1 MKTVKVI
8 FEVNKYNYTT
18 SVNSQVSFD
27 DVVSYFVG
35 KWFNVGCG
43 EDDNMQQCVAVIV
56 E

>member
-8 FEVNKYNYTT
+8 FEDTKYNYIT
-18 SVNSQVSFD
+18 SVNPKVSFD

-35 KWFNVGCG
+35 KWFNVGSG
-43 EDDNMQQCVAVIV
+43 EHDNMQQCIAVEV

>member
-8 FEVNKYNYTT
+8 FEDTKYNYTT
-18 SVNSQVSFD
+18 SVNSKVSFD

-35 KWFNVGCG
+35 QWFNVGCG
-43 EDDNMQQCVAVIV
+43 EDDNMQKCVAVIV

>member
-8 FEVNKYNYTT
+8 FEDTKYNYTA
-18 SVNSQVSFD
+18 SVNSKVSFD

-35 KWFNVGCG
+35 QWFNVGCG
-43 EDDNMQQCVAVIV
+43 EDDNMQKCVAVIV